1 MNPIKQV
8 LLCAAFTLFVSTGI
22 TFSQETQEKPFIE
35 KGTIENQFDFIFEKS
50 YKFEDFKSIR
60 IPWFL
65 TLKSHVLDSLKTIKK
80 ELKKT
85 QKLAQS
91 KDGLLD
97 SLKTELAKTKED
109 LSTVTKEK
117 DSFRLFG
124 ILMSKTTYSSFMWI
138 VILSLSGLL
147 VFFILL
153 FKRNHVITS
162 QTKTSLSEVKE
173 EFETFRKRSLE
184 REEKM
189 ARKHLDEMNKY
200 KK

>member
-85 QKLAQS
+85 QKLAQA

-97 SLKTELAKTKED
+97 SLKTELTKTKED

-124 ILMSKTTYSSFMWI
+124 ILMSKNTYSSFMWI

-147 VFFILL
+147 VIFILL
-153 FKRNHVITS
+153 FKRSNVITS
-162 QTKTSLSEVKE
+162 QTKTSLAEVKE
-173 EFETFRKRSLE
+173 EFETFRKRTLE

-189 ARKHLDEMNKY
+189 ARKHLDELNKY

>member
-173 EFETFRKRSLE
+173 EFETFRKRSLG

>member
-35 KGTIENQFDFIFEKS
+35 KGTLENQFDFVFEKS

-85 QKLAQS
+85 QKLAQA

-97 SLKTELAKTKED
+97 SLKTELTKTKED

-124 ILMSKTTYSSFMWI
+124 ILMSKNTYSSFMWI
-138 VILSLSGLL
+138 VILFGTD
-147 VFFILL
+147 II
-153 FKRNHVITS
+153 ITII
-162 QTKTSLSEVKE
+162 
-173 EFETFRKRSLE
+173 F
-184 REEKM
+184 
-189 ARKHLDEMNKY
+189 
-200 KK
+200 